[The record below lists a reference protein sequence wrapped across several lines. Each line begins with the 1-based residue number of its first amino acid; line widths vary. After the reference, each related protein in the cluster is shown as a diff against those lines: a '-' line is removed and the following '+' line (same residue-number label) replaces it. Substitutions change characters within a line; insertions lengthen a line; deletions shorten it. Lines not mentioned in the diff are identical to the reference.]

1 MEIVLKASLYDYVRR
16 SSPHVN
22 VFFFSEYLL
31 WCNLASF
38 FPSHLK
44 KFFFFRIS
52 SIYLRERARMLAKR
66 GGWGRGEGEGQAD
79 FVLRAEPHRV
89 LSPTD
94 LRP

>member
-1 MEIVLKASLYDYVRR
+1 
-16 SSPHVN
+16 
-22 VFFFSEYLL
+22 
-31 WCNLASF
+31 
-38 FPSHLK
+38 
-44 KFFFFRIS
+44 
-52 SIYLRERARMLAKR
+52 MLAKR